1 LDSCFAALRRVA
13 IEATDG
19 NCLKGVFPDRPA
31 CPAGLKAGQAG
42 LPIGKNILQK
52 LKKVKG

>member
-1 LDSCFAALRRVA
+1 MAIASRVF
-13 IEATDG
+13 
-19 NCLKGVFPDRPA
+19 FPIGR
-31 CPAGLKAGQAG
+31 QAG